1 MKKLTLAAAASI
13 LAMSGTAIYAAA
25 PKDANGDGNVTR
37 TEAVAKAN
45 EMWTKLDVNN
55 DGVLN
60 QADRDAKRGQMFDR
74 LDANKDGSI
83 SRDEFMAAHGPRGE
97 HAGMNGEGREGRKGG
112 GMHRGRHGGGMGMMM
127 VRMADADKD
136 GSVTRAEYDAAVT
149 RHFDMVDTN
158 KDGTITKAERQAAH
172 AKIKGMKGMHRG
184 GMDHGDT
191 PPPPGA

>member
-25 PKDANGDGNVTR
+25 PKDADGDGNVTR
-37 TEAVAKAN
+37 AEAVAKAN

-83 SRDEFMAAHGPRGE
+83 SRDEFMAAHGPRGG
-97 HAGMNGEGREGRKGG
+97 HAGMSGEGRGG
-112 GMHRGRHGGGMGMMM
+112 HKGMHRGRHGGGMGMMM
-127 VRMADADKD
+127 VRMADTDKD
-136 GSVTRAEYDAAVT
+136 GNVTRAEYDAAVT

-172 AKIKGMKGMHRG
+172 TKMKGMRHG
-184 GMDHGDT
+184 GMDHGDMP

>member
-1 MKKLTLAAAASI
+1 MKKLTLAAAVSI

-37 TEAVAKAN
+37 AEAVAKAN

-55 DGVLN
+55 DGTLN

-83 SRDEFMAAHGPRGE
+83 SRDEFMAAHGPRGD
-97 HAGMNGEGREGRKGG
+97 HAGMGHERGPGEGRKGG
-112 GMHRGRHGGGMGMMM
+112 MRHGRHGGGMGMMM
-127 VRMADADKD
+127 VRMADANKD
-136 GSVTRAEYDAAVT
+136 GNVTRAEYDAAVT

-172 AKIKGMKGMHRG
+172 GKMKGMRHG
-184 GMDHGDT
+184 GMDHGDM
-191 PPPPGA
+191 PPPAPGA